1 MKHRRKV
8 NGEQKITLQ
17 IVQQLKTKIINF
29 KPEQL
34 FCRLWK
40 AKFLLETQTH
50 CIDGDDNVQ
59 FVTDSDNEFTQYQTA
74 RKKLQSTGISPV
86 SSHALP
92 QHNRITDVK
101 LKLDEVMNTIKSDI
115 SEGYKVQDDCLEDSE
130 SDSYGKSDMKGKAN
144 QLVRLYE
151 TIQE

>member
-17 IVQQLKTKIINF
+17 IAQQLKTKIINF

-40 AKFLLETQTH
+40 AKFLLETQAH
-50 CIDGDDNVQ
+50 CIDG
-59 FVTDSDNEFTQYQTA
+59 DNEFTQYQTA